1 MARKR
6 QEKQHA
12 AHKRQAQRQ
21 RAHEQRRLDAARRE
35 AEEQTALVYNP
46 DTPAEQA
53 ARIVLDAFD
62 GDPVVPVVAAH
73 IMMSGGEERLR
84 AISDAALHLQP
95 NATALSLAADTA
107 LLADRPDEAERH
119 VLRALEAG
127 ADDDLQLRL
136 AIVRG
141 EQGRLPEA
149 VELLDAMLVEN
160 PLFEAAQSVRGEL
173 LERIHAEGGAPEVL
187 ARFADDGLLRKLVR
201 ALEAQ
206 VASREDLLQVVDE
219 SFEVWTGSDA
229 ISEEDAERWE
239 AGEYADP
246 DSPETRRLALIR
258 EWVLLSPISDD
269 GTKFVSDEL
278 AMAPDTPPELARLV
292 PAFQA
297 AATFGLWEVG
307 RPSASPGTT
316 VTDLL
321 TGIRLYA
328 AIPDVHL
335 EGLPRWSVLLGYLV
349 PVDGIWRAGGGFF
362 SLSPFE
368 GRLLAQVVLA
378 WLREF
383 GESAPVP
390 RKVLNAW
397 LDEMD
402 EEFGTLSLPEE
413 ARDSGDDIVATVHA
427 AMRVAMPALVAEL
440 RANRGE
446 IADEEDEDVI
456 VAHLAVADP
465 AAACAAL
472 LEEPDFEAMEDDPDD
487 PDDDEVELYWL
498 PKDGAPDG
506 ASDEARGLLRIE
518 DDVLHVEVDSEED
531 LEELLGRLGKL
542 GHPAVLEEEDD
553 DEDAWDDDDDLE
565 PDDDDE
571 EDDDDGA
578 APARIGL
585 PPLPHAD
592 LVAWL
597 REWPDEPNAVFEDL
611 TPRQASR
618 EDEWESAVEAM
629 LRYIEHDAD
638 ARGIESAETDRLRQ
652 ELGLGD

>member
-6 QEKQHA
+6 QEKQRA
-12 AHKRQAQRQ
+12 AHQRQAQRH
-21 RAHEQRRLDAARRE
+21 RADEQRRHEAARKE

-46 DTPAEQA
+46 DTPADQA
-53 ARIVLDAFD
+53 ARIVLDAFG
-62 GDPVVPVVAAH
+62 GDPVVPVIAAH

-84 AISDAALHLQP
+84 AISDAALQMQP

-107 LLADRPDEAERH
+107 LLADQPEEAERH

-127 ADDDLQLRL
+127 ADDDMQLRL

-173 LERIHAEGGAPEVL
+173 LERLHAEHGDPEVL
-187 ARFADDGLLRKLVR
+187 ARFADDSALRRLVR
-201 ALEAQ
+201 ALEAL
-206 VASREDLLQVVDE
+206 VASRDDLLHVVDE
-219 SFEVWTGSDA
+219 SFDVWADSEAASD
-229 ISEEDAERWE
+229 EDQERWE
-239 AGEYADP
+239 AGEYSDP
-246 DSPETRRLALIR
+246 DSPEARRLALIR
-258 EWVLLSPISDD
+258 EWILLGPISDD
-269 GTKFVSDEL
+269 GTKFITDEL
-278 AMAPDTPPELARLV
+278 ARAPDTPAELTRLAA
-292 PAFQA
+292 AFQA

-307 RPSASPGTT
+307 RPSASPGTI

-349 PVDGIWRAGGGFF
+349 PVEGVWRAGGGFF

-368 GRLLAQVVLA
+368 ARLLARVVLA

-383 GESAPVP
+383 GASAPVP

-397 LDEMD
+397 LEEMD

-413 ARDSGDDIVATVHA
+413 AQDRGEDIVATVHA

-440 RANRGE
+440 RVHRGE
-446 IADEEDEDVI
+446 VAEEEDDDVVI
-456 VAHLAVADP
+456 AHLAVADP

-472 LEEPDFEAMEDDPDD
+472 LEEPDFEAVEDDPDE
-487 PDDDEVELYWL
+487 PADDEIELYWL
-498 PKDGAPDG
+498 PKEGPP
-506 ASDEARGLLRIE
+506 DEARGVLRIE
-518 DDVLHVEVDSEED
+518 DDVLHVEVETEDD
-531 LEELLGRLGKL
+531 LEELLERLRTL
-542 GHPAVLEEEDD
+542 GHPAVVEDD
-553 DEDAWDDDDDLE
+553 DEDAWDDDDALE
-565 PDDDDE
+565 PDDE
-571 EDDDDGA
+571 GEDDDEDDAGS
-578 APARIGL
+578 APAPIGL
-585 PPLPHAD
+585 PLLPDAD
-592 LVAWL
+592 LVPWL
-597 REWPDEPNAVFEDL
+597 RAWPDEPNAILEGL
-611 TPRQASR
+611 TPRQAAD
-618 EDEWESAVEAM
+618 EDDTESAVEAM

-638 ARGIESAETDRLRQ
+638 ARGIERAETDRLRR